1 VRTDRSHSAKSLLI
15 CLCSTQQKVFGWIK
29 LAPSSLQPTDEPK
42 ILATGVQGVDDD
54 FEGRAVAYLTTHRD
68 ESMLRIPI
76 TGEAG
81 SEKREVV
88 MFAEGT
94 MRDPVVVGSDCGDL
108 EGWDGGTGSVTCD
121 GVSKHPLEDGVVNI
135 GRVVRVHLELVDA
148 VWGMIWD
155 AGGCR
160 KGTEGCDESRHGVSS
175 EGNRSRVMGASNWP
189 A

>member
-1 VRTDRSHSAKSLLI
+1 
-15 CLCSTQQKVFGWIK
+15 
-29 LAPSSLQPTDEPK
+29 
-42 ILATGVQGVDDD
+42 
-54 FEGRAVAYLTTHRD
+54 
-68 ESMLRIPI
+68 MLRIPI

-155 AGGCR
+155 AGVAVGR
-160 KGTEGCDESRHGVSS
+160 EQ
-175 EGNRSRVMGASNWP
+175 RVVMRVVMVLVARGIGP
-189 A
+189 G